1 MGLAVRNKGITQV
14 KVSEL
19 VDAPWNYRTHPDAQ
33 REALEA
39 TVEEIGWYGYPDVYE
54 AEDGSLCICDGH
66 LRKSF
71 LVEKYGEEAEI
82 DVNVTDFDE
91 NEARIATATHD
102 PLTAMAEHDQGQL
115 DALIQSID
123 TNSETLND
131 MFADLATQW
140 RSPRSIAT
148 LLSSAG

>member
-54 AEDGSLCICDGH
+54 AEDGSLCICDNHPTIKPVELYANAYLNNSDVGD
-66 LRKSF
+66 
-71 LVEKYGEEAEI
+71 LVADLYAGSG
-82 DVNVTDFDE
+82 T
-91 NEARIATATHD
+91 
-102 PLTAMAEHDQGQL
+102 
-115 DALIQSID
+115 ALIAAEQLGRRCYAM
-123 TNSETLND
+123 E
-131 MFADLATQW
+131 
-140 RSPRSIAT
+140 IAPQYCDVAVQRWVNLT
-148 LLSSAG
+148 GKEAKLLK